1 MKELPIPMSA
11 PMVRAILRPVSP
23 KVVTRRIVRNQP
35 PEDCGTITC
44 GEYHPTVIDRHGEEA
59 PGKARFGA
67 YSRDGTWTSPSP
79 YGAPGTQLW
88 VREAWRAEKS
98 LDSLSG
104 TGIGEKAVDAGYKAP
119 WAPIQYEADLYRRD
133 WTAGFAGGKT
143 EPGRL
148 RLARFMPRWASR
160 TRLHVTGVRV
170 ERLQDISRE
179 DAIAEGL
186 VRYDGA
192 ETRWGTG
199 LEGEGINGCRF
210 VSPIEAYRHLW
221 EQINGPGSW
230 DENPWVWAI
239 GFQKA

>member
-1 MKELPIPMSA
+1 MKKLPILMSA
-11 PMVRAILRPVSP
+11 PMVRATLRPESP
-23 KVVTRRIVRNQP
+23 KIVTRRIVRNQP
-35 PEDCGTITC
+35 HEDCGAITC
-44 GEYHPTVIDRHGEEA
+44 GEYHPTVIDRHGDEA

-133 WTAGFAGGKT
+133 WTAGFADGKT

-160 TRLHVTGVRV
+160 TMLHVTGVRV
-170 ERLQDISRE
+170 ERLQDISDS
-179 DAIAEGL
+179 DAW
-186 VRYDGA
+186 D
-192 ETRWGTG
+192 
-199 LEGEGINGCRF
+199 EGIDEDEALSMGCTNGAA
-210 VSPIEAYRHLW
+210 VGAYSALW
-221 EQINGPGSW
+221 ERINGPGSW
-230 DENPWVWAI
+230 DANPWVWVI
-239 GFQKA
+239 NFRRIVE